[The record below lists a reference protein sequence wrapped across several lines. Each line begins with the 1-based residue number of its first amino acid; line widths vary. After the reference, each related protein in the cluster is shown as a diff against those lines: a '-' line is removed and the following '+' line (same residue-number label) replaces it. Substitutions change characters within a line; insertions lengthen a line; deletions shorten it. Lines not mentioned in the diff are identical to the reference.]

1 MKKILVLSTIL
12 LSNMKADLEIQD
24 AIENIKDLRKVFSVR
39 SIYDAFN
46 FFKLT
51 RLIKKHEELRG
62 EFIEEMIEEYFEK
75 HRRVSQEKDWALL
88 VKDIDLYMYKY
99 PDSIEARMH
108 KELNNST
115 FKIKDQMCKA
125 AAMGQFLFVE

>member
-24 AIENIKDLRKVFSVR
+24 AIENIKDLRKVLSARSVC
-39 SIYDAFN
+39 DAFN

-51 RLIKKHEELRG
+51 QLIKKHEEAKK
-62 EFIEEMIEEYFEK
+62 EFI
-75 HRRVSQEKDWALL
+75 KD
-88 VKDIDLYMYKY
+88 MNKY
-99 PDSIEARMH
+99 PNSAEARTH
-108 KELNNST
+108 RVLNNITSR
-115 FKIKDQMCKA
+115 INDQMFKA